1 MGYTAIIP
9 AAGLGKR
16 MGIGYNK
23 VFIQINEMAVIQM
36 TVSQFERDSNCE
48 AIYLAARSEEIESM
62 KELFKDTPK
71 VKGIFEGGSERQDS
85 IYNVLKQ
92 IPACEY
98 VMIHDGARPFVTKDT
113 LDALYDKVKTDQ
125 AVICGVNVKDTI
137 KIVDDGTVT
146 NTVPRER
153 LFVVHTPQAFDYDL
167 IVEAH
172 EKAQDNNLL
181 VTDDARMVEALGQ
194 SVKVVSSNYD
204 NIKIT
209 TTEDLIIAEAI
220 LQRSERL

>member
-16 MGIGYNK
+16 MGMDYNK
-23 VFIQINEMAVIQM
+23 VFIRINEMAVIQM
-36 TVSQFERDSNCE
+36 TVSQFEKDDHCE
-48 AIYLAARSEEIESM
+48 AIYLAARADEIESM
-62 KELFKDTPK
+62 NELFSDSKK
-71 VKGIFEGGSERQDS
+71 VKGIFAGGSERQDS

-92 IPACEY
+92 IPKCRY

-113 LDALYDKVKTDQ
+113 LDALYESVKVDK

-137 KIVDDGTVT
+137 KIVDDGLVT

-167 IVEAH
+167 ILKAHREAR
-172 EKAQDNNLL
+172 ENQLA
-181 VTDDARMVEALGQ
+181 VTDDAMMVEELGC
-194 SVKVVSSNYD
+194 SVSVVPSNYD

-220 LQRSERL
+220 LQRGDLG